1 MYNITYRK
9 MVQRSY
15 VPKAKGWFVT
25 YPQCEVTP
33 SAVLEY
39 VREKHTVVE
48 YVIAQETH
56 EDGGHH
62 IHAFIK
68 LDKRVNFKNTLF
80 DIPGHHGNYQ
90 IAKSWPC
97 VKKYVTKEG
106 NYITNLDL
114 QSA

>member
-15 VPKAKGWFVT
+15 TPKAKGWFVT

-33 SAVLEY
+33 KAVLEY
-39 VREKHTVVE
+39 LREKHTVVE
-48 YVIAQETH
+48 YVIAQENH

-80 DIPGHHGNYQ
+80 DIPGHHGNY
-90 IAKSWPC
+90 
-97 VKKYVTKEG
+97 
-106 NYITNLDL
+106 
-114 QSA
+114 